1 MSEQR
6 RPFFSI
12 ANTNESNDQP
22 TGSAFSGEDPQNMG
36 PASQRLMNMLHELND
51 RLRKEEGDREKLW
64 EEIDSVRDVL
74 SSLEGRSDQAER
86 VFLNL
91 ENKLNRQDNSGL
103 KNLQKWRALIEDN
116 QRALYAQI
124 KKVRAENEALE
135 EGQKNIKRVSAK
147 LQERVQATETSIGS
161 AFVKIGESEV
171 EQKKL
176 AEKIELARENRLKLL
191 KKMEGLEET
200 LLQTQDTLRA
210 KALVMLTDQSVAKHA
225 SATVPLDSLNRQ
237 ETYEEE
243 APVAPWR
250 TTRDVPQKKTAK
262 TKDSASFF
270 DDRHPFKIEKSK
282 KRSDFIKYSLA
293 SAAVITI
300 LVAAGVWIS
309 ENKSNL
315 SLNLPNI
322 DTSDFFGPSATET
335 ATTTTE
341 QVTSTTQTVTET
353 EQAAPVTITET
364 VAPQNKDYA
373 ATEQEAVARFMER
386 APQTGVTSRIDP
398 DGTLP
403 PLVKE
408 IEKKAFS
415 GSGPA
420 QHDLA
425 TIYTAGHAGVKA
437 NFEKAAVWFNEA
449 AYNDV
454 ANARY
459 NLGVLTQQGLGVTAD
474 QERAIELYMA
484 ASALGHPE
492 AQYNLGIAYI
502 EGVGVPRDINHAVY
516 YFERAAEKG
525 VTEAAYNLGMLN
537 QRGVNGEAQPD
548 EALFW
553 YKVAADRGNPEAI
566 TALNELA
573 AEMGLSM
580 GDVNALYQ
588 RLAVLRPGF
597 VEAMSKV
604 DETRKMQE
612 LEPKAGGASD
622 TPVSETTQN
631 DQASVTA
638 PAPAP
643 QASVVTTPATP
654 PSFAPGSQAVIVAQI
669 QTQLMEAGLYP
680 GPADGLTGPLTEDA
694 VAAYQREN
702 GLEVTGRPTEDLL
715 AYMLKQEL
723 TLKD

>member
-22 TGSAFSGEDPQNMG
+22 AGSAFSGEDPQNMG

-135 EGQKNIKRVSAK
+135 EGQKNLKRVSAK

-161 AFVKIGESEV
+161 AFVKIGESET

-225 SATVPLDSLNRQ
+225 SATVALDSLNRQ

-250 TTRDVPQKKTAK
+250 TTRDTPQKKTAK
-262 TKDSASFF
+262 VKDTAGFF

-293 SAAVITI
+293 STAVIAI

-322 DTSDFFGPSATET
+322 DTSDFFGPAATEIG
-335 ATTTTE
+335 ASE
-341 QVTSTTQTVTET
+341 QVTPTTIQVETQTAQATPVTVTET
-353 EQAAPVTITET
+353 VT
-364 VAPQNKDYA
+364 PQNTDYA

-386 APQTGVTSRIDP
+386 APQTDVASRIDP

-403 PLVKE
+403 PLVEE

-425 TIYTAGHAGVKA
+425 TIYTAGHAGVEA

-474 QERAIELYMA
+474 QERAIELYMS

-502 EGVGVPRDINHAVY
+502 EGVGVERDINHAVY

-525 VTEAAYNLGMLN
+525 VTEAAYNLGLLN

-566 TALNELA
+566 TALNDLA

-597 VEAMSKV
+597 VEAMTKV
-604 DETRKMQE
+604 DEARKMQE
-612 LEPKAGGASD
+612 LEPKAGDATD
-622 TPVSETTQN
+622 TPAPETTQEN
-631 DQASVTA
+631 QASVTA
-638 PAPAP
+638 PA
-643 QASVVTTPATP
+643 QQTSLVTSSTTP

-694 VAAYQREN
+694 VATYQREN

-715 AYMLKQEL
+715 AYMLKKEL
-723 TLKD
+723 SLKD